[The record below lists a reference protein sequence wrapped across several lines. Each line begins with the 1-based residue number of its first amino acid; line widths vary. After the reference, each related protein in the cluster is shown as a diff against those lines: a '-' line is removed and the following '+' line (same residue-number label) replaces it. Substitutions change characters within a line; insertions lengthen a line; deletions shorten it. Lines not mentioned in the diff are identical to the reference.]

1 MAVGVGVGI
10 GAVAVVGLGLGIAAL
25 VGGGDN
31 SDNRQTDRRSNRDY
45 QTY

>member
-25 VGGGDN
+25 LGGGDN
-31 SDNRQTDRRSNRDY
+31 SDNRQTDRRNNRGY
-45 QTY
+45 HPY